1 MLFSNGDGHVVQVA
15 ESSLV
20 KTAYSSLSW
29 QMRVEIRSEPY
40 NLLIQEI
47 RRGSHNVSF
56 LEVRVSNSFLIYF
69 LSR

>member
-29 QMRVEIRSEPY
+29 QMRVEIRSELY
-40 NLLIQEI
+40 NLLIQENKK
-47 RRGSHNVSF
+47 RKP
-56 LEVRVSNSFLIYF
+56 
-69 LSR
+69 

>member
-1 MLFSNGDGHVVQVA
+1 MLFSNGDGHIVQVA

-40 NLLIQEI
+40 NLLIQENKK
-47 RRGSHNVSF
+47 RKP
-56 LEVRVSNSFLIYF
+56 
-69 LSR
+69 